1 MNNQKM
7 RFDSLL
13 SVKVPKALYD
23 TIIEEASQSGLSMGG
38 VVRRVL
44 EGKLTLNTSQN
55 QTPNLAEGGENH
67 T

>member
-1 MNNQKM
+1 MNSQKM

-23 TIIEEASQSGLSMGG
+23 AIVEEAGRSGLSMGG

-55 QTPNLAEGGENH
+55 QTPILAEGGENH
-67 T
+67 V

>member
-1 MNNQKM
+1 MNSQKM

-13 SVKVPKALYD
+13 SVKVPKALHEA
-23 TIIEEASQSGLSMGG
+23 IIVEAGQSGLSMGG

-55 QTPNLAEGGENH
+55 QTPNLGEGGENH
-67 T
+67 V